1 VFRIVLIIVVC
12 RTEKVSHYIGMNK
25 EQKKKAFIKLF
36 IKRLDEKQIREIHRV
51 LNRTIENNSH
61 VIDKTTK
68 KKEN

>member
-1 VFRIVLIIVVC
+1 
-12 RTEKVSHYIGMNK
+12 MNK